1 MADKKKLTLSI
12 NSEVIERAKKLG
24 LNLSEITEGVLKISS
39 LNYEDNLATP
49 DKLREVYVDILK
61 KISKILKKWDMHLK
75 IGSEK
80 VLAESTDSGRKKM
93 LEYIDFSYFLT
104 PYVVELWSDYYSY
117 EKPDEIWRLDDENLP
132 IYKFYDPE
140 KIIIDLIDKLYE
152 KANENREILDKLQIL
167 KNILEL
173 SNLTK

>member
-1 MADKKKLTLSI
+1 MSDKKKLTLSI
-12 NSEVIERAKKLG
+12 NSEVIDKAKKLG

-49 DKLREVYVDILK
+49 DKLHEIYVDILK
-61 KISKILKKWDMHLK
+61 KISKVLKKWDMHLE

-80 VLAESTDSGRKKM
+80 ILVESTDSDGKKE
-93 LEYIDFSYFLT
+93 LEYTDYSYFLT
-104 PYVVELWSDYYSY
+104 PYSVELCYDFGSGI
-117 EKPDEIWRLDDENLP
+117 PDKIYRLDDENLP

-140 KIIIDLIDKLYE
+140 KIIINLIDKLYE
-152 KANENREILDKLQIL
+152 KANKNKEKLDKLQIL
-167 KNILEL
+167 KNIIEL

>member
-1 MADKKKLTLSI
+1 MSDKKKLTLSI
-12 NSEVIERAKKLG
+12 NSEVIDKAKKLG

-61 KISKILKKWDMHLK
+61 KISKVLKKWDMHLE

-80 VLAESTDSGRKKM
+80 ILVESTDSDGKK
-93 LEYIDFSYFLT
+93 EFKYIDYIYFLT
-104 PYVVELWSDYYSY
+104 PYSVELYNDFL
-117 EKPDEIWRLDDENLP
+117 PDIPDKIYRLDDENLP

-140 KIIIDLIDKLYE
+140 KIIINLIDKLYE
-152 KANENREILDKLQIL
+152 KANKNKDLLDKLQIL
-167 KNILEL
+167 KNIIEL
-173 SNLTK
+173 SNLKK